1 MSFDANEK
9 NNSEPLI
16 LDKEEEDENNIENK
30 AKVEDNKSNNSSS
43 LNKNIKIN
51 EEQIQDN
58 KNNKMPASNLIS
70 NDTKKEAKKE
80 EDQQLIKHTST
91 YNRPFMQK
99 FMNKILSLDDDKK
112 AKSKKKKYYDEDFF
126 FFNKKNN
133 KRKKKRK
140 NFENFD
146 NLISN
151 DESTSFNMNSS
162 NVKQKKKSI
171 IRNILDLHTENEWN
185 EFIDEYKKK
194 YREKG
199 KIKNQ
204 LKLLFNINSDL
215 LVIWKF
221 VFSLFY
227 MVILFMFFFKYVFL
241 ELPNLKEDETP
252 KKRIIYLYMIIN
264 IMFLFDLILTI
275 FVIIT
280 NGGSLVTFLKL
291 PLKIYIIIPFPLKAS
306 YIPLLIPKFCRID
319 LFRRVFNS
327 IEHFILTNIT
337 HYVQN
342 YYLKNFMTYTN
353 RMFTYLLKF
362 GLYAHFT
369 CCIFS
374 YLDGIRY
381 ISALYYTIETFTT
394 IGFGENSPQTPNSLF
409 IGIINLFIGIN
420 LFTVIT
426 CNVNY
431 IMSKILAFN
440 RETSFKQQF
449 EFLIFQM
456 QSSTGK
462 VFPPHLKQLMSFSI
476 LFRRGLSYKD
486 IKTQH
491 EDVLKVCRNKMI
503 NEIQKTLLY
512 FLRREYSL
520 CFPKCEKDFLNSLLE
535 VLKPKAYKT
544 NKVIVNYGEKVNY
557 LYFLIS
563 GELFAYNKYGKPVF
577 TVFNSTLFCEYEFIT
592 GTTSNFTFKVHPNF
606 PAYGFVI
613 CREDWENISKK
624 YIISANNFINMAYK
638 KRKIYLHWLD
648 KSYNNNLSHYEV
660 SENDKIGNDINNI
673 ISTDSNNINIEINNN
688 NNQKN
693 SKSKDNNN
701 LVPIKTK
708 NEKYQ
713 LDKIGIIKKINEF
726 NKDLHH
732 LEISMIEYKR
742 NFLEYMQN

>member
-1 MSFDANEK
+1 MSFDTNEN
-9 NNSEPLI
+9 NNSETLI
-16 LDKEEEDENNIENK
+16 LDKEDENENNIEK
-30 AKVEDNKSNNSSS
+30 KGTIEDNKSNNSSS

-51 EEQIQDN
+51 QEQKQDN
-58 KNNKMPASNLIS
+58 KNKQPVSNLIS
-70 NDTKKEAKKE
+70 TDTKKETKNE
-80 EDQQLIKHTST
+80 GDQQFIKHTST

-99 FMNKILSLDDDKK
+99 FMNKILSLDDEKK

-126 FFNKKNN
+126 LFNKKNN

-140 NFENFD
+140 TYENID

-151 DESTSFNMNSS
+151 AESTSFNMNSS

-194 YREKG
+194 YKEKG
-199 KIKNQ
+199 SIKNQ
-204 LKLLFNINSDL
+204 LKLLFNINSDFM
-215 LVIWKF
+215 VIWKF

-241 ELPNLKEDETP
+241 ELPNLKDDETP
-252 KKRIIYLYMIIN
+252 KKRIMYLYMIIN

-275 FVIIT
+275 FVIMT

-291 PLKIYIIIPFPLKAS
+291 PLKIYTIIPFPLKAS

-381 ISALYYTIETFTT
+381 VSALYYTIETFTT

-431 IMSKILAFN
+431 IMSKIYAFN

-503 NEIQKTLLY
+503 NEVQKTLLC

-563 GELFAYNKYGKPVF
+563 GELFAYNKYGKPIF
-577 TVFNSTLFCEYEFIT
+577 TIFNSTLFCEYEFIT
-592 GTTSNFTFKVHPNF
+592 GTTSNFTYKVHPNF

-624 YIISANNFINMAYK
+624 DIISAKNFISIAYK
-638 KRKIYLHWLD
+638 KRNTYLHWLD
-648 KSYNNNLSHYEV
+648 KSYQNNLSHYEV
-660 SENDKIGNDINNI
+660 SENNKIEDNSNNI
-673 ISTDSNNINIEINNN
+673 ICTDSNNINIEVNNLN
-688 NNQKN
+688 RKN
-693 SKSKDNNN
+693 SKSKDNND
-701 LVPIKTK
+701 LVPVKTK
-708 NEKYQ
+708 NKKYQ
-713 LDKIGIIKKINEF
+713 LDKIEIIKKINDF

-742 NFLEYMQN
+742 NLLDYMQQ

>member
-1 MSFDANEK
+1 MSFDANEN

-16 LDKEEEDENNIENK
+16 LDKEDENENNIENNEK
-30 AKVEDNKSNNSSS
+30 TEDNKSNNSSS

-51 EEQIQDN
+51 EEQKHEN
-58 KNNKMPASNLIS
+58 KNKQPASNLIS
-70 NDTKKEAKKE
+70 TNTKKETKNEA
-80 EDQQLIKHTST
+80 DQQLIKHTST

-99 FMNKILSLDDDKK
+99 FMNKILSLDDEKK
-112 AKSKKKKYYDEDFF
+112 AKSNKNKYYDEDFF

-140 NFENFD
+140 KYDNID

-194 YREKG
+194 YKEKG
-199 KIKNQ
+199 SIKNQ
-204 LKLLFNINSDL
+204 LKLLFNINSDFM
-215 LVIWKF
+215 VIWKF

-275 FVIIT
+275 FVIMT

-291 PLKIYIIIPFPLKAS
+291 PLKIYTIIPFPLKAN

-381 ISALYYTIETFTT
+381 VSALYYTIETFTT

-431 IMSKILAFN
+431 IMSKIYAFD

-503 NEIQKTLLY
+503 NEIQKSLLY

-544 NKVIVNYGEKVNY
+544 SKVIVNYGEKVNY

-563 GELFAYNKYGKPVF
+563 GELFAYNKYGKPIF
-577 TVFNSTLFCEYEFIT
+577 TIFNSTLFCEYEFIT
-592 GTTSNFTFKVHPNF
+592 GTTSNFTYKVHPNF

-624 YIISANNFINMAYK
+624 YIISAQNFISIAYK
-638 KRKIYLHWLD
+638 KRKTYLQWLD
-648 KSYNNNLSHYEV
+648 KSYNNNLSHSEL
-660 SENDKIGNDINNI
+660 SENNKIEDDINNI
-673 ISTDSNNINIEINNN
+673 ISTDSNNINIEVDNLKK
-688 NNQKN
+688 KN

-701 LVPIKTK
+701 LVPVKIKST
-708 NEKYQ
+708 KYQ
-713 LDKIGIIKKINEF
+713 LDKIEIIKKINEF

-742 NFLEYMQN
+742 NLLDYMQQ

>member
-1 MSFDANEK
+1 MSFDANEN

-16 LDKEEEDENNIENK
+16 LDKEDENENNIENNEK
-30 AKVEDNKSNNSSS
+30 IKDNKSNNSSS

-51 EEQIQDN
+51 EEQKHKN
-58 KNNKMPASNLIS
+58 KNKQPASNLIS
-70 NDTKKEAKKE
+70 TNTKKETKNEA
-80 EDQQLIKHTST
+80 DQQLIKHTST

-99 FMNKILSLDDDKK
+99 FMNKILSLDDEKK
-112 AKSKKKKYYDEDFF
+112 AKSNKNKYYDEDFF

-140 NFENFD
+140 KYDNID

-194 YREKG
+194 YKEKG
-199 KIKNQ
+199 SIKNQ
-204 LKLLFNINSDL
+204 LKLLFNINSDFM
-215 LVIWKF
+215 VIWKF

-275 FVIIT
+275 FVIMT

-291 PLKIYIIIPFPLKAS
+291 PLKIYTIIPFPLKAN

-381 ISALYYTIETFTT
+381 VSALYYTIETFTT

-431 IMSKILAFN
+431 IMSKIYAFN

-503 NEIQKTLLY
+503 NEVQKSLLY

-520 CFPKCEKDFLNSLLE
+520 CFPNCEKDFLNSLLE

-544 NKVIVNYGEKVNY
+544 SKVIVNYGEKVDY

-563 GELFAYNKYGKPVF
+563 GELFAYNKYGKPIF
-577 TVFNSTLFCEYEFIT
+577 TIFNSTLFCEYEFIT
-592 GTTSNFTFKVHPNF
+592 GTTSNFTYKVHPNF
-606 PAYGFVI
+606 PAYGFEI

-624 YIISANNFINMAYK
+624 YIISAKNFISIAYK
-638 KRKIYLHWLD
+638 KRKTYLQWLD
-648 KSYNNNLSHYEV
+648 KSYNNNLSHSGL
-660 SENDKIGNDINNI
+660 SENNKIEDDMNNI
-673 ISTDSNNINIEINNN
+673 ISTDSNNINIEVNNLKK
-688 NNQKN
+688 KN

-701 LVPIKTK
+701 LVPVKIKNT
-708 NEKYQ
+708 KYQ
-713 LDKIGIIKKINEF
+713 LDKIEIIKKINEF

-742 NFLEYMQN
+742 NLLDYMQQ

>member
-1 MSFDANEK
+1 MSFDANEN

-16 LDKEEEDENNIENK
+16 LDKEDENENNIEK
-30 AKVEDNKSNNSSS
+30 KGAIEDNKSNNSSS

-51 EEQIQDN
+51 QEQKQVN
-58 KNNKMPASNLIS
+58 KNNQPVSNLIS
-70 NDTKKEAKKE
+70 SDTKKETKNE
-80 EDQQLIKHTST
+80 GDQQFIKHTST

-99 FMNKILSLDDDKK
+99 FMNKILSLDDEKK

-126 FFNKKNN
+126 LFNKKNN

-140 NFENFD
+140 TYENID

-151 DESTSFNMNSS
+151 AESSSFNMNSS

-194 YREKG
+194 YKEKG
-199 KIKNQ
+199 SIKNQ
-204 LKLLFNINSDL
+204 LKLLFNINSDFM
-215 LVIWKF
+215 VIWKF

-241 ELPNLKEDETP
+241 ELPNLKDDETP
-252 KKRIIYLYMIIN
+252 KKRIMYLYMIIN

-275 FVIIT
+275 FVIMT

-291 PLKIYIIIPFPLKAS
+291 PLKIYTIIPFPLKAS

-381 ISALYYTIETFTT
+381 VSALYYTIETFTT

-431 IMSKILAFN
+431 IMSKIYAFN

-503 NEIQKTLLY
+503 NEVQKTLLC

-563 GELFAYNKYGKPVF
+563 GELFAYNKYGKPIF
-577 TVFNSTLFCEYEFIT
+577 TIFNSTLFCEYEFIT
-592 GTTSNFTFKVHPNF
+592 GTTSNFTYKVHPNF

-624 YIISANNFINMAYK
+624 DIISAKNFISIAYK
-638 KRKIYLHWLD
+638 KRNTYLHWLD
-648 KSYNNNLSHYEV
+648 KSYQNNLSHYEV
-660 SENDKIGNDINNI
+660 SENNKIEDNSNNI
-673 ISTDSNNINIEINNN
+673 ICTDSNNINIEVNNLN
-688 NNQKN
+688 RKY

-701 LVPIKTK
+701 LVPVKTK

-713 LDKIGIIKKINEF
+713 LDKIEIIKKINDF

-742 NFLEYMQN
+742 NLLDYMQQ

>member
-1 MSFDANEK
+1 MSFDANEN

-16 LDKEEEDENNIENK
+16 LDKEDENENIIENK
-30 AKVEDNKSNNSSS
+30 EKIEDNKSNNSSS
-43 LNKNIKIN
+43 LSKNIKIN
-51 EEQIQDN
+51 QEQKQVN
-58 KNNKMPASNLIS
+58 KNNQPVSNLIS
-70 NDTKKEAKKE
+70 SDTKKETKNE
-80 EDQQLIKHTST
+80 GDQQFIKHTST

-99 FMNKILSLDDDKK
+99 SMNKILSLDDEKK

-126 FFNKKNN
+126 LFNKKNN

-140 NFENFD
+140 TYENID

-151 DESTSFNMNSS
+151 AESTSFNMNSS

-194 YREKG
+194 YKEKG
-199 KIKNQ
+199 SIKNQ
-204 LKLLFNINSDL
+204 LKLLFNINSDFM
-215 LVIWKF
+215 VIWKF

-241 ELPNLKEDETP
+241 ELPNLKDDETP
-252 KKRIIYLYMIIN
+252 KKRIMYLYMIIN

-275 FVIIT
+275 FVIMT

-291 PLKIYIIIPFPLKAS
+291 PLKIYTIIPFPLKAS

-381 ISALYYTIETFTT
+381 VSALYYTIETFTT

-431 IMSKILAFN
+431 IMSKIYAFN

-503 NEIQKTLLY
+503 NEVQKTLLC

-563 GELFAYNKYGKPVF
+563 GELFAYNKYGKPIF
-577 TVFNSTLFCEYEFIT
+577 TIFNSTLFCEYEFIT
-592 GTTSNFTFKVHPNF
+592 GTTSNFTYKVHPNF

-624 YIISANNFINMAYK
+624 DIISAKNFISIAYK
-638 KRKIYLHWLD
+638 KRNTYLHWLD
-648 KSYNNNLSHYEV
+648 KSYQNNLSHYEV
-660 SENDKIGNDINNI
+660 SENNKIEDNSNNI
-673 ISTDSNNINIEINNN
+673 ICTDSNNINIEVNNLN
-688 NNQKN
+688 RKY

-701 LVPIKTK
+701 LVPVKTK

-713 LDKIGIIKKINEF
+713 LDKIEIIKKINDF

-742 NFLEYMQN
+742 NLLDYMQQ

>member
-1 MSFDANEK
+1 MSFDANENINK
-9 NNSEPLI
+9 EPLI
-16 LDKEEEDENNIENK
+16 LNKEEENENNIENNK
-30 AKVEDNKSNNSSS
+30 KIEDNKSNNSSS

-51 EEQIQDN
+51 EEQKKEN
-58 KNNKMPASNLIS
+58 KNKKPASNLIS
-70 NDTKKEAKKE
+70 SDAKKE
-80 EDQQLIKHTST
+80 TKNEGDQQLIKHTST
-91 YNRPFMQK
+91 YNRPLMQK

-112 AKSKKKKYYDEDFF
+112 TKSKKKKYYDEDFF
-126 FFNKKNN
+126 FFNKKNI
-133 KRKKKRK
+133 KKKKKRK
-140 NFENFD
+140 KYENID
-146 NLISN
+146 NLMSN
-151 DESTSFNMNSS
+151 DESASFNMNSS
-162 NVKQKKKSI
+162 NVKQKKRSI
-171 IRNILDLHTENEWN
+171 IRNILDLHTENEWS

-194 YREKG
+194 YKEKG

-204 LKLLFNINSDL
+204 LKLLFNINSDFMI
-215 LVIWKF
+215 IWKF

-241 ELPNLKEDETP
+241 ELPNLKDDETP
-252 KKRIIYLYMIIN
+252 KRRIIYLYMIIN

-275 FVIIT
+275 FVILS

-291 PLKIYIIIPFPLKAS
+291 PLKIYIIIPFPLKAN

-327 IEHFILTNIT
+327 IEQFILANIT

-381 ISALYYTIETFTT
+381 VSALYYTIETFTT

-431 IMSKILAFN
+431 IMSKIYAFN

-503 NEIQKTLLY
+503 NDIQKSLLY

-520 CFPKCEKDFLNSLLE
+520 CFPKCEKDFMNSLLE

-544 NKVIVNYGEKVNY
+544 NKVIVNCGDKVNY
-557 LYFLIS
+557 LYFLIN
-563 GELFAYNKYGKPVF
+563 GELFAYNKFGKPVF
-577 TVFNSTLFCEYEFIT
+577 TIFNSTLFCEYEFIT

-613 CREDWENISKK
+613 CREDWEDIAKK
-624 YIISANNFINMAYK
+624 YIVSANNFINIAYK
-638 KRKIYLHWLD
+638 KRKTHLHWLE
-648 KSYNNNLSHYEV
+648 KSFKNNLSHYEV
-660 SENDKIGNDINNI
+660 SENDKIGDGINNI

-688 NNQKN
+688 QKN

-701 LVPIKTK
+701 SVPVKTK

-713 LDKIGIIKKINEF
+713 LDKIEIIKKIDEF
-726 NKDLHH
+726 NNDLHH
-732 LEISMIEYKR
+732 LEISMIDYKR
-742 NFLEYMQN
+742 NLLEYLQQ

>member
-1 MSFDANEK
+1 MSFDANEN

-16 LDKEEEDENNIENK
+16 LDKEDENENNIEK
-30 AKVEDNKSNNSSS
+30 KGAIEDNKSNNSSS

-51 EEQIQDN
+51 QEQKQVN
-58 KNNKMPASNLIS
+58 KNNQPVSNLIS
-70 NDTKKEAKKE
+70 SDTKKETKNE
-80 EDQQLIKHTST
+80 GDQQFIKHTST

-99 FMNKILSLDDDKK
+99 FMNKILSLDDEKK

-126 FFNKKNN
+126 LFNKKNN

-140 NFENFD
+140 TYENID

-151 DESTSFNMNSS
+151 AESTSFNMNSS

-194 YREKG
+194 YKEKG
-199 KIKNQ
+199 SIKNQ
-204 LKLLFNINSDL
+204 LKLLFNINSDFM
-215 LVIWKF
+215 VIWKF

-241 ELPNLKEDETP
+241 ELPNLKDDETP
-252 KKRIIYLYMIIN
+252 KKRIMYLYMIIN

-275 FVIIT
+275 FVIMT

-291 PLKIYIIIPFPLKAS
+291 PLKIYTIIPFPLKAS

-381 ISALYYTIETFTT
+381 VSALYYTIETFTT

-420 LFTVIT
+420 LFI
-426 CNVNY
+426 
-431 IMSKILAFN
+431 
-440 RETSFKQQF
+440 
-449 EFLIFQM
+449 
-456 QSSTGK
+456 
-462 VFPPHLKQLMSFSI
+462 KQLMSFSI

-503 NEIQKTLLY
+503 NEVQKTLLC

-563 GELFAYNKYGKPVF
+563 GELFAYNKYGKPIF
-577 TVFNSTLFCEYEFIT
+577 TIFNSTLFCEYEFIT
-592 GTTSNFTFKVHPNF
+592 GTTSNFTYKVHPNF

-624 YIISANNFINMAYK
+624 DIISAKNFISIAYK
-638 KRKIYLHWLD
+638 KRNTYLHWLD
-648 KSYNNNLSHYEV
+648 KSYQNNLSHYEV
-660 SENDKIGNDINNI
+660 SENNKIEDNSNNI
-673 ISTDSNNINIEINNN
+673 ICTDSNNINIEVNNLN
-688 NNQKN
+688 RKY

-701 LVPIKTK
+701 LVPVKTK

-713 LDKIGIIKKINEF
+713 LDKIEIIKKINDF

-742 NFLEYMQN
+742 NLLDYMQQ

>member
-1 MSFDANEK
+1 MSFDANEN

-16 LDKEEEDENNIENK
+16 LDKEDENENNIENNEK
-30 AKVEDNKSNNSSS
+30 IEDNKSNNSSS
-43 LNKNIKIN
+43 LNQNIKIN
-51 EEQIQDN
+51 KEQKQEN
-58 KNNKMPASNLIS
+58 KNKNLASKLIS
-70 NDTKKEAKKE
+70 TDIKKETKNE
-80 EDQQLIKHTST
+80 GDQQLIKHTST

-99 FMNKILSLDDDKK
+99 FMNKILSLDDEKK
-112 AKSKKKKYYDEDFF
+112 AKFKKKKYYDEDFF

-133 KRKKKRK
+133 KRKKKR
-140 NFENFD
+140 ENYDID

-185 EFIDEYKKK
+185 EFIEEYKKK
-194 YREKG
+194 YKEKG
-199 KIKNQ
+199 SIKNQ
-204 LKLLFNINSDL
+204 LKLLFNINSDFM
-215 LVIWKF
+215 VIWKF

-241 ELPNLKEDETP
+241 ELPNLKDDETP
-252 KKRIIYLYMIIN
+252 KKRITYLYMIIN

-291 PLKIYIIIPFPLKAS
+291 PLKIYIIIPFPLKAN
-306 YIPLLIPKFCRID
+306 YLPLLVPKFCRID

-431 IMSKILAFN
+431 IMSKIYAFN

-503 NEIQKTLLY
+503 NEIQKSLLY

-544 NKVIVNYGEKVNY
+544 NKVIVSYGEKVNY

-563 GELFAYNKYGKPVF
+563 GELFAYDKYGKPVF
-577 TVFNSTLFCEYEFIT
+577 TIFNSTLFCEYEFIT
-592 GTTSNFTFKVHPNF
+592 GTTSNFTYKVHPNF

-613 CREDWENISKK
+613 GREDWENISKK
-624 YIISANNFINMAYK
+624 NIISAKQFISIAYK
-638 KRKIYLHWLD
+638 KRKTYLLWLD
-648 KSYNNNLSHYEV
+648 KSYKNNISHYEV
-660 SENDKIGNDINNI
+660 SESNKIGDDINNI
-673 ISTDSNNINIEINNN
+673 ICTDSKDINIEVNNLN
-688 NNQKN
+688 KKN

-701 LVPIKTK
+701 LVPVKTK

-713 LDKIGIIKKINEF
+713 LDKIEIIKNINEF

-732 LEISMIEYKR
+732 LEISFIEYKR
-742 NFLEYMQN
+742 NLLDYMQQ

>member
-1 MSFDANEK
+1 MSFDANEN

-16 LDKEEEDENNIENK
+16 LDKEDENENNIEK
-30 AKVEDNKSNNSSS
+30 KGTIEDNKSNNSPS
-43 LNKNIKIN
+43 LKKNIKIN
-51 EEQIQDN
+51 QEQKQDN
-58 KNNKMPASNLIS
+58 KNKQPVSNLIS
-70 NDTKKEAKKE
+70 TDTKKETKNE
-80 EDQQLIKHTST
+80 GDQQFIKHTST

-99 FMNKILSLDDDKK
+99 FMNKILSLDDEKK

-126 FFNKKNN
+126 LFNKKNN

-140 NFENFD
+140 TYENID

-151 DESTSFNMNSS
+151 AESTSFNMNSS

-194 YREKG
+194 YKEKG
-199 KIKNQ
+199 SIKNQ
-204 LKLLFNINSDL
+204 LKLLFNINSDFM
-215 LVIWKF
+215 VIWKF

-241 ELPNLKEDETP
+241 ELPNLKDDETP
-252 KKRIIYLYMIIN
+252 KKRIMYLYMIIN

-275 FVIIT
+275 FVIMT

-291 PLKIYIIIPFPLKAS
+291 PLKIYTIIPFPLKAS

-381 ISALYYTIETFTT
+381 VSALYYTIETFTT

-431 IMSKILAFN
+431 IMSKIYAFN

-503 NEIQKTLLY
+503 NEVQKTLLC

-563 GELFAYNKYGKPVF
+563 GELFAYNKYGKPIF
-577 TVFNSTLFCEYEFIT
+577 TIFNSTLFCEYEFIT
-592 GTTSNFTFKVHPNF
+592 GTTSNFTYKVHPNF

-624 YIISANNFINMAYK
+624 DIISAKNFISIAYK
-638 KRKIYLHWLD
+638 KRNTYLHWLD
-648 KSYNNNLSHYEV
+648 KSYQNNLSHYEV
-660 SENDKIGNDINNI
+660 SENNKIEDNSNNI
-673 ISTDSNNINIEINNN
+673 ICTDSNNINIEVNNLN
-688 NNQKN
+688 RKY

-701 LVPIKTK
+701 LVPVKTK

-713 LDKIGIIKKINEF
+713 LDKIEIIKKINDF

-742 NFLEYMQN
+742 NLLDYMQQ